1 MQEREPIEISIE
13 ARGHIVVDKYSVEV
27 KGENLAATLYE
38 ALPDDL
44 LAEYTNEK
52 CFFGTLT
59 LVVTEIPT
67 FFRAS
72 CVQKQEAS
80 E

>member
-1 MQEREPIEISIE
+1 M
-13 ARGHIVVDKYSVEV
+13 VDKYSVEV

-38 ALPDDL
+38 ALPEDL
-44 LAEYTNEK
+44 LAKFTNEK
-52 CFFGTLT
+52 CFFGKLT

-67 FFRAS
+67 FCRVS
-72 CVQKQEAS
+72 GVQEQEEA